1 MSRFLKFTLI
11 ELLVV
16 IAIIAILAAMLL
28 PALSKARE
36 KARAISC
43 TSNMKQVNLGINMYT
58 GDNDDHLPCA
68 TGNTITDP
76 TRGTWHQAIY
86 SGVGDKKAFKCPSNS
101 NNLSVTYEDTTLS
114 VTGIPQSYICHS
126 GGSASGFSTAAGAVL
141 PIRQNGSATLGEIK
155 SASSLILFTENDDRR
170 DPYLWSGVGGDPHN
184 VHWALIGHGGKTNF
198 AFADGHVEALKP
210 LNTAGTGIN
219 MWCTQGSSNSAP
231 SGLIAALKW
240 ATDYMTK

>member
-1 MSRFLKFTLI
+1 MSRLLKFTLI

-43 TSNMKQVNLGINMYT
+43 TSNMKQVNLGINIYT
-58 GDNDDHLPCA
+58 VDSDDHLPCA
-68 TGNTITDP
+68 TGN
-76 TRGTWHQAIY
+76 RGSKGSWHQVIY
-86 SGVGDKKAFKCPSNS
+86 DGVGDKKTFLCPSNASGLKS
-101 NNLSVTYEDTTLS
+101 NDSFEDPSLTKDF
-114 VTGIPQSYICHS
+114 PASYLCHS
-126 GGSASGFSTAAGAVL
+126 GGDDATKFSTAAGAVL
-141 PIRQNGSATLGEIK
+141 PMRLKGSASLGEIK
-155 SASSLILFTENDDRR
+155 APSSLILIAENNDRT
-170 DPYLWSGVGGDPHN
+170 DPYLWSGIVCNAHN
-184 VHWALIGHGGKTNF
+184 VHWALISHGGKTNF

-231 SGLIAALKW
+231 SLLIEALQW
-240 ATDYMTK
+240 ATEYMNK

>member
-1 MSRFLKFTLI
+1 MLKQLKFTLI

-68 TGNTITDP
+68 YGNTGSGK
-76 TRGTWHQAIY
+76 GTWHQAIY
-86 SGVGDKKAFKCPSNS
+86 SGVGDKKAFRCPSNA
-101 NNLSVTYEDTTLS
+101 NNLSVAYEDGSFS
-114 VTGIPQSYICHS
+114 VTGIPQSYLSHS
-126 GGSASGFSTAAGAVL
+126 GGSVSTGFSTASGAKL
-141 PIRQNGSATLGEIK
+141 PISPGISMTLGEIK
-155 SASSLILFTENDDRR
+155 SASSLILFTENNDRR

-198 AFADGHVEALKP
+198 AFADGHVEALRP

-231 SGLIAALKW
+231 SGLIEALKW
-240 ATDYMTK
+240 ATDYISK